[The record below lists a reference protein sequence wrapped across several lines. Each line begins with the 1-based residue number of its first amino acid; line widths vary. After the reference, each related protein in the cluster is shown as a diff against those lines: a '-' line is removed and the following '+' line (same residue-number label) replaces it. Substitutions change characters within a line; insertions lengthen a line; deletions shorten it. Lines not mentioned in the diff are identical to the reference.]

1 MLVTKV
7 RGQDK
12 IDKVILSKTEVDLL
26 RKMGVPLQ
34 VYAKEQLLK
43 IAKNRRWKWYFNKE
57 KQ

>member
-1 MLVTKV
+1 MLVRKV

-26 RKMGVPLQ
+26 RKMGIPLQ

-43 IAKNRRWKWYFNKE
+43 IAKKRRWKWYFNKE
-57 KQ
+57 KA

>member
-26 RKMGVPLQ
+26 RKMGIPLQ

-43 IAKNRRWKWYFNKE
+43 IAKKRRWKWYFNKE
-57 KQ
+57 KK

>member
-12 IDKVILSKTEVDLL
+12 IDKVILSKTEVDIL

-43 IAKNRRWKWYFNKE
+43 IAKKRRWKWYFNKE
-57 KQ
+57 KA

>member
-26 RKMGVPLQ
+26 RKMGIPLE
-34 VYAKEQLLK
+34 VYAKEMLLK
-43 IAKNRRWKWYFNKE
+43 IAKKRRWNWYFNKE
-57 KQ
+57 KT